1 MKIKI
6 KTIGNAIGTLAS
18 LTFLYMT
25 YTKLKDKSEVTNK
38 ILNQIN
44 KL

>member
-6 KTIGNAIGTLAS
+6 KTIGKAIGTLAS
-18 LTFLYMT
+18 LTILYMT